1 MAIRMSNF
9 DDLFKKYKEIT
20 GLPDEEIL
28 KLIESKKKDL
38 GYLVNDDVALRLV
51 AKENAINLYDSSP
64 EKPSLKIDDLVP
76 GLSNVS
82 LKAKISRIGDLREFK
97 KKDGGLGKVLRVRI
111 ADDTGIC
118 NLVLWDEK
126 TELISGIYE
135 GCNIAITAA
144 YTKTGL
150 NGLEVH
156 IGQKGK
162 LEVLPEFSNPIKGR
176 IMRVFDPIDF
186 ITSDGRRG
194 RVVAFVVK
202 CEKQQKVLV
211 WNPSDQLLSKLKA
224 GAAVEI
230 FGGMTKKDFNGETE
244 LHINNENGVR
254 IDLDD
259 VNELHERRVTR
270 LFEIKDEDPDLVV
283 EGIIENDPD
292 LATTQAGKQYCRILL
307 RDQETVIPVVFWND
321 KAVKIKQSARPGM
334 VLRIDGCSARYGPNG
349 LELSVNRWS
358 KIKLG

>member
-9 DDLFKKYKEIT
+9 DELLKKYKEIT
-20 GLPDEEIL
+20 GLPDDEIL
-28 KLIESKKKDL
+28 RLIELKKKDL

-51 AKENAINLYDSSP
+51 AKENEVSLHDSKP

-82 LKAKISRIGDLREFK
+82 LKAKILRVGDPREFAR
-97 KKDGGLGKVLRVRI
+97 KDGSTGRVLRIRI
-111 ADDTGIC
+111 ADETGAC
-118 NLVLWDEK
+118 NLVVWDEK
-126 TELISGIYE
+126 AGLFSDLSE
-135 GCNIAITAA
+135 GCKIAITAA

-156 IGQKGK
+156 LGQKGNI
-162 LEVLPEFSNPIKGR
+162 EVVPESSNSIKGR
-176 IMRVFDPIDF
+176 ITRIFDPIDF
-186 ITSDGRRG
+186 TTSDGRRG

-202 CEKQQKVLV
+202 SEKQQKVLI
-211 WNPSDQLLSKLKA
+211 WNPSDQILSKMKE

-230 FGGMTKKDFNGETE
+230 FGGTIKKDFNGETE
-244 LHINNENGVR
+244 LHINNENSIR
-254 IDLDD
+254 INTEDIGD
-259 VNELHERRVTR
+259 VGGRRATR
-270 LFEIKDEDPDLVV
+270 LFEIKTEESDLVL

-292 LATTQAGKQYCRILL
+292 LATTQTGRKYCRILL
-307 RDQETVIPVVFWND
+307 RDQETVIPVMIWNE

-334 VLRIDGCSARYGPNG
+334 LLKIDGCSARYGPNG

-358 KIKLG
+358 KLTLG